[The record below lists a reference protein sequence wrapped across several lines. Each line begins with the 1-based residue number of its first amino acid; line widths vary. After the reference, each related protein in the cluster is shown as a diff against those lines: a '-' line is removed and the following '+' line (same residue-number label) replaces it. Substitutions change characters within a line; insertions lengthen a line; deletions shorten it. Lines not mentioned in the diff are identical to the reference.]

1 MNPIYAKTPTD
12 RDKYR
17 QNYLANLAVEH
28 SNNTLNL
35 NANQQYKATGQT
47 PTQPTDTRTITEKYQ
62 DIDRLKVELRSGLM
76 GLTDGTNANQI
87 VEDLTPAELMFA
99 TTQFPFIVQDLKP
112 KWKLGIPAPIFLAY
126 LRRLVAKWDQTEG
139 VELGL
144 QQATGEAILLGQQQI
159 LGNMV
164 NQDDLRALQTAIRMV
179 PINIASSASVRNLL
193 REVMEDIRDMEG
205 AIPNAQDFA
214 GMDRLPYATRADIQ
228 VLLNEALRDFPT
240 RDMLRQELEEL
251 YQATQMGDERRLEQ
265 VLRAI
270 RGDLDI
276 DPASRDQLERVRQ
289 EILEAIAGAVRE
301 LPAGGGRNE
310 AIVEAHPVNQ
320 EALNPEGRRPPPRE
334 RPVQGVQVVGDRINS
349 VEDFNALNLKDKK
362 AFLTQTG
369 LSSGIRPPVGVERF
383 YMTDLRGTENPATG
397 VYWADTNIPQLV
409 ELWVAE
415 KNRIGRV
422 PNKYKADTGDF
433 SGEGLM
439 LKGRMRGKGLVKK
452 SSHSIAHKIEAPIV
466 KPKMYAPF
474 GSVAINKH
482 KLADGILMLR
492 NPSGGALA
500 DLPSHRI
507 SEKLAKVFK
516 TIVGGS
522 NPSFEDIAE
531 LADHDKDHLHK
542 VLHRTKQLDRISVPK
557 PKIRS
562 ENEKELNRFEIL
574 RGEIMAGNDNKHLV
588 REFKVLLIKLMN
600 RGLVP
605 KRQAHD
611 ILIDITSMGL

>member
-35 NANQQYKATGQT
+35 NANQQFKATGQT

-62 DIDRLKVELRSGLM
+62 DIDRLKTELRSGLM

-126 LRRLVAKWDQTEG
+126 LRRLIAKWDQTEG

-164 NQDDLRALQTAIRMV
+164 NQDDLRALNTAIRMV

-240 RDMLRQELEEL
+240 RDMLRQELDEL

-301 LPAGGGRNE
+301 LPAGGGRE
-310 AIVEAHPVNQ
+310 AIIEAHPVNQ
-320 EALNPEGRRPPPRE
+320 EAGNHEGGRPPPRD
-334 RPVQGVQVVGDRINS
+334 RPVMGIQVVGDRINS
-349 VEDFNALNLKDKK
+349 EEDFNALSLKDKRS
-362 AFLTQTG
+362 FLTQTG
-369 LSSGIRPPVGVERF
+369 LSTGVRHNGNSVYNTSIREGA
-383 YMTDLRGTENPATG
+383 NPATG
-397 VYWADTNIPQLV
+397 VYWRDTNIPQLV
-409 ELWVAE
+409 GLWVAE

-439 LKGRMRGKGLVKK
+439 RGKMRGKGLVKK
-452 SSHSIAHKIEAPIV
+452 QSHSIAHKIEAPIV

-516 TIVGGS
+516 SIVGGS

-531 LADHDKDHLHK
+531 LAEHDKDHLHK
-542 VLHRTKQLDRISVPK
+542 VLHRTKQLDRIAVPK
-557 PKIRS
+557 PKVRS